1 MDLFVSIFQW
11 LARYLFGAHFAE
23 KGMPSFRA
31 PAEAFPLWTW
41 SGEDRWSGVGWMKVR
56 LVMEEFGGLP
66 RRCAVPLRV
75 SYSLRAVP
83 RANCLELERFLSETS
98 HSSHLRT
105 CFPPPD
111 FPGW

>member
-11 LARYLFGAHFAE
+11 LARYLFGAHFLE
-23 KGMPSFRA
+23 KGSPLFRGQS
-31 PAEAFPLWTW
+31 EASALRILA
-41 SGEDRWSGVGWMKVR
+41 GDDRWPGVGWMKVR
-56 LVMEEFGGLP
+56 LVLEEFGGLP

-75 SYSLRAVP
+75 SYNPRAVP
-83 RANCLELERFLSETS
+83 RANCLELESFLPEIS

-105 CFPPPD
+105 CFSPPD